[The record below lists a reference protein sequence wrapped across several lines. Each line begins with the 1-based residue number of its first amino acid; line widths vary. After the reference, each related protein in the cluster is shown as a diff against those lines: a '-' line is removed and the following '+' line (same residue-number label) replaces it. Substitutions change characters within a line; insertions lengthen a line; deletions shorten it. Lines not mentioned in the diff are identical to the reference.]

1 MAAHYGD
8 FVQGLVI
15 SLLTVPV
22 FYHQQSG
29 DRCARGNSCGFL
41 NGNFVP
47 RGEKMSQY
55 TDQSDEEL
63 IIEQMGKTL
72 WKFISVLSGDK
83 KDAGKVKNGNL
94 SLLPDHFVI
103 LGGGE
108 FESQTFDL
116 IFQKLMALQY
126 ENLEYVDGDHKEDKE
141 EKNQGRIL
149 LDLVMNNKITFVHV
163 LDSNQKRNRLPI
175 CLFPI
180 YFIIICE

>member
-1 MAAHYGD
+1 
-8 FVQGLVI
+8 
-15 SLLTVPV
+15 
-22 FYHQQSG
+22 
-29 DRCARGNSCGFL
+29 
-41 NGNFVP
+41 
-47 RGEKMSQY
+47 MSQY

-116 IFQKLMALQY
+116 IFQRLMALQY
-126 ENLEYVDGDHKEDKE
+126 ENLEYEDGDHKEDKE

-163 LDSNQKRNRLPI
+163 LDSNKKRNRLPI
-175 CLFPI
+175 C
-180 YFIIICE
+180 YFQVIALQSSENNSICGHKLKIDFVIEN